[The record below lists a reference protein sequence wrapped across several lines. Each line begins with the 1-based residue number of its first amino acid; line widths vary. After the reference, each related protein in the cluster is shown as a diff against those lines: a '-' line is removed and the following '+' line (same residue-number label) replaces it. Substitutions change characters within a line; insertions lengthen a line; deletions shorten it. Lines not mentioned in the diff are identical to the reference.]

1 MFPCRWSVVCFR
13 LLSSARLAG
22 WLAGWLLGWLAS
34 WLAGWLA
41 GPGWGCGWGWGW
53 GWLKGV
59 GICRL
64 DDWFAGCL
72 VGEFSG
78 AGGDDCSLVIGDGD

>member
-1 MFPCRWSVVCFR
+1 MV
-13 LLSSARLAG
+13 G
-22 WLAGWLLGWLAS
+22 WLAGWAWLG
-34 WLAGWLA
+34 LA
-41 GPGWGCGWGWGW
+41 GPGWGWGW

-64 DDWFAGCL
+64 DDWFAGWL

-78 AGGDDCSLVIGDGD
+78 VGGDDCSLVIGDGDLSVVMVIGQWWFSVRGLDQMVSGSLFRDW